1 MNPSSDPTNSSNVCN
16 KKTASSLS
24 RSNQGQKSSDCFSN
38 EGTTQFTPQ
47 NEAETF
53 REFNTWSQITG
64 AIIKISFETYN
75 LQSSIGHK
83 RTKTEVCTLAVS
95 LPSQGVLNLAVQA
108 FGQNRKQA
116 KKTAYRMIIAELTKN
131 GILKSTKDRGIS
143 LNQSVSFSNQSKSDK
158 YSENDSNS
166 NSKTKFKKM
175 NKTIGKLVSKMQA
188 SLRMHDFKTACMC
201 LCELCEANSF
211 RWNNVF

>member
-1 MNPSSDPTNSSNVCN
+1 MNPSNNPTNSSNVYY

-24 RSNQGQKSSDCFSN
+24 HSQGQISSYSN
-38 EGTTQFTPQ
+38 EETTQFPPQ
-47 NEAETF
+47 NEAEAF

-75 LQSSIGHK
+75 LQTSMGHK
-83 RTKTEVCTLAVS
+83 RTKTEVCNIAVS
-95 LPSQGVLNLAVQA
+95 LPSQGVPNLSVQA

-116 KKTAYRMIIAELTKN
+116 KKTAYQMMITELTKI
-131 GILKSTKDRGIS
+131 GILKLGMKDRGIS
-143 LNQSVSFSNQSKSDK
+143 LNQSVSFSNQSKSDR
-158 YSENDSNS
+158 YSENDS

-175 NKTIGKLVSKMQA
+175 NKKIGKLVVKMQA

-201 LCELCEANSF
+201 LCDLCETNSF
-211 RWNNVF
+211 RWNHVF

>member
-1 MNPSSDPTNSSNVCN
+1 MNPSNNPNNSSN

-24 RSNQGQKSSDCFSN
+24 QGQRSSDCFSS
-38 EGTTQFTPQ
+38 EETPQLPPQ

-64 AIIKISFETYN
+64 AITKISFETYN
-75 LQSSIGHK
+75 LQSSVGHK
-83 RTKTEVCTLAVS
+83 RTKTEVCNLAVS
-95 LPSQGVLNLAVQA
+95 LPSQGILNLSVQA

-116 KKTAYRMIIAELTKN
+116 KKLAYRMMIAELTKN
-131 GILKSTKDRGIS
+131 GILKLGIKDRGIS
-143 LNQSVSFSNQSKSDK
+143 LNQSVSFSNQSKSEK
-158 YSENDSNS
+158 YSENDES
-166 NSKTKFKKM
+166 NSKSKFKKM
-175 NKTIGKLVSKMQA
+175 NKKIGKLVAKMQA

-201 LCELCEANSF
+201 LCDLCEGNSF